1 MAAVRGWSFLVS
13 TLPAYSLSTGFV
25 EDSLATLAGLLYSD
39 SVDTRAAAGE
49 AIALLYDAA
58 GIAGLEG
65 DSGMLQP
72 LVSES
77 VCWAGSA
84 AWPQDSDQA
93 APIESVGSCC
103 HPFSRTL
110 QCQAWPDKWYVI
122 LVHENQDVYR

>member
-25 EDSLATLAGLLYSD
+25 EDSLASLAGLLYSE

-72 LVSES
+72 PSLVFCGLGRNCRM
-77 VCWAGSA
+77 VAR
-84 AWPQDSDQA
+84 
-93 APIESVGSCC
+93 
-103 HPFSRTL
+103 F
-110 QCQAWPDKWYVI
+110 
-122 LVHENQDVYR
+122 